1 MRPPAAAGTPR
12 WIALLLAL
20 LIAASLAL
28 HVWYASEGLHSGR
41 WWDER
46 FSFQNIRGILESG
59 SLRPSNGYYQA
70 LSYLPQTAVLAA
82 SDALHR
88 LTGREVFEVL
98 DEDGDFTATAYFLS
112 RVLQTLYGAGSLLLT
127 FLVGRRLFSPGIG
140 LLGAFFLAVTPWHV
154 QASTIYKPDV
164 LLMLTVLLTVS
175 WSLRALDRPST
186 GRWLLAGCGVAL
198 AASTKLN
205 GAIACVL
212 LVIACLGSEGTWGQR
227 VRHLLAA
234 AGASLALFAAL
245 NPYFFLYPSYFG
257 RNLEHYTARAEATG
271 GTRLA
276 VPWKEAR
283 LIAGWPVHGPTAG
296 TLAFAAGAALA
307 VRLLRRGPRR
317 RPSRV
322 EGWTFLSFPIV
333 YSLAYAAITPHFKG
347 NNFVPVFPFTALLA
361 AWGLAWAWRFLTARL
376 PVVGS
381 FAVTLLLV
389 LRLAALPMAPFVYVY
404 ERVVPTTEEL
414 ARAFLHR
421 RLPPDAPAA
430 ARLVY
435 SEESGEVARGPL
447 IATPLREAPFAVA
460 AVERLDELPAE
471 RLAAAD
477 GEIFPASRLD
487 WTPDGGGARY
497 LRRITEV
504 PQGEVGLFEPAP
516 FDARGPARIAIAHPW
531 TLAAPERAFDVRPS
545 DLDRGEWRVELPEP
559 PAPGEV
565 LSVLVSGR
573 RLREIP
579 RLTVGSRVVA
589 LHPVT
594 RPGRRTDL
602 LTDRLDPGAGPV
614 EIRLVFPSGAAP
626 RFTVEVTL
634 LRWRP
639 PTEAAGP

>member
-1 MRPPAAAGTPR
+1 MRPPADAGTPR

-28 HVWYASEGLHSGR
+28 DVWYASEGLHSGR

-70 LSYLPQTAVLAA
+70 LSYLPQTAALAA
-82 SDALHR
+82 SDGLHD

-98 DEDGDFTATAYFLS
+98 DEDGEFTATAYFLS
-112 RVLQTLYGAGSLLLT
+112 RLLQTLYGAGSLLLT

-140 LLGAFFLAVTPWHV
+140 LLGAFFLAATPWYV

-164 LLMLTVLLTVS
+164 LLMLAVLSTMS
-175 WSLRALDRPST
+175 WSLRALERPSY
-186 GRWLLAGCGVAL
+186 GRWVLAGCGVAL

-205 GAIACVL
+205 GAIACVP
-212 LVIACLGSEGTWGQR
+212 LVIAAAGSEGTWAR
-227 VRHLLAA
+227 RARRLLAA
-234 AGASLALFAAL
+234 AAASLALFAVL
-245 NPYFFLYPSYFG
+245 NPYFFLYPTYFG

-271 GTRLA
+271 GTRLE

-283 LIAGWPVHGPTAG
+283 LIAGWPVHGPAVG
-296 TLAFAAGAALA
+296 TLALAAGVAFF
-307 VRLLRRGPRR
+307 VRLLRRGQRR

-322 EGWTFLSFPIV
+322 EAGVFLSFPVV

-361 AWGLAWAWRFLTARL
+361 AWGLAGIWGFLAGRL
-376 PVVGS
+376 PVLRRPAAWAPAAALLAAAL
-381 FAVTLLLV
+381 AVTPV
-389 LRLAALPMAPFVYVY
+389 AYVY
-404 ERVVPTTEEL
+404 QRLVPTTEEL

-421 RLPPDAPAA
+421 RFPSGGPIA

-435 SEESGEVARGPL
+435 SEDPGGVARGPL
-447 IATPLREAPFAVA
+447 VAAPLQDAPFAVA
-460 AVERLDELPAE
+460 AVAGPEGPAARLD
-471 RLAAAD
+471 AAD
-477 GEIFPASRLD
+477 GEIFPAARLGD
-487 WTPDGGGARY
+487 DEDGERY
-497 LRRITEV
+497 WRRIAAA
-504 PQGEVGLFEPAP
+504 PAPAVGRFEPAA
-516 FDARGPARIAIAHPW
+516 FAARGPARIAIAHPW
-531 TLAAPERAFDVRPS
+531 TLAAPERAVDLRPS
-545 DLDRGEWRVELPEP
+545 EFVGGEWRVELPAP

-573 RLREIP
+573 RLREVP
-579 RLTVGSRVVA
+579 RLEVASREVA
-589 LHPVT
+589 LHPVA
-594 RPGRRTDL
+594 RPGRRTEL
-602 LTDRLDPGAGPV
+602 LSDRVDPGAGPL
-614 EIRLVFPSGAAP
+614 EIRLVFPSGSAP

-639 PTEAAGP
+639 PDRG

>member
-20 LIAASLAL
+20 LIAVSLAL

-59 SLRPSNGYYQA
+59 LLRPSNGYYQA

-88 LTGREVFEVL
+88 RTGREVFEVL
-98 DEDGDFTATAYFLS
+98 DEDGDFTATAYLLS
-112 RVLQTLYGAGSLLLT
+112 RVLQILYGAGSLLLT
-127 FLVGRRLFSPGIG
+127 FLVGRRLFSPGAG
-140 LLGAFFLAVTPWHV
+140 LLGAFLLAATPWHV
-154 QASTIYKPDV
+154 QSSTIYKPDV
-164 LLMLTVLLTVS
+164 LLMLAVLLTTS
-175 WSLRALDRPST
+175 WSLRALERPSYR
-186 GRWLLAGCGVAL
+186 RWLLAGCGVAL

-205 GAIACVL
+205 GAIACVP
-212 LVIACLGSEGTWGQR
+212 LVIACLGSEGTRGQR

-283 LIAGWPVHGPTAG
+283 LIAGRPVHGPVVG
-296 TLAFAAGAALA
+296 TLALAAGAAFL
-307 VRLLRRGPRR
+307 VGLLRRGPRR

-322 EGWTFLSFPIV
+322 EGWAFLSFPVV
-333 YSLAYAAITPHFKG
+333 YSLAYTAITPHFKG

-361 AWGLAWAWRFLTARL
+361 AWGLAGIWRLLAGRL
-376 PVVGS
+376 P
-381 FAVTLLLV
+381 AVRRPGVQAPAAALLV
-389 LRLAALPMAPFVYVY
+389 TALSAAPFVYVY
-404 ERVVPTTEEL
+404 QSLVPTTEEQ

-421 RLPPDAPAA
+421 RLPSGGPAA

-435 SEESGEVARGPL
+435 SEAPGAVARGPL
-447 IATPLREAPFAVA
+447 IASPLREAPFAVA
-460 AVERLDELPAE
+460 AVERLDELAAE

-487 WTPDGGGARY
+487 WTPDGIGARY
-497 LRRITEV
+497 LRRVTEA
-504 PQGEVGLFEPAP
+504 PQVEVGLFEPAP

-531 TLAAPERAFDVRPS
+531 TLAAPERAFDVRPAGF
-545 DLDRGEWRVELPEP
+545 DRGEWRVELPEP
-559 PAPGEV
+559 VAPGEA
-565 LSVLVSGR
+565 LSVLVAGR
-573 RLREIP
+573 RLRELP
-579 RLTVGSRVVA
+579 RLEVGSREVA
-589 LHPVT
+589 LHPVA
-594 RPGRRTDL
+594 RPGRRTEL
-602 LTDRLDPGAGPV
+602 LTDRLDSGPGPV
-614 EIRLVFPSGAAP
+614 EIRLVFPSGTAP
-626 RFTVEVTL
+626 RFTVELTVL
-634 LRWRP
+634 HWRP
-639 PTEAAGP
+639 PDGS